1 MVGHPDVSVLR
12 FPRPAPPRPGTF
24 LAGHRVEA
32 TIGRGGMGVVY
43 RARDCRLGRVVA
55 LKVIAPEHLE
65 DATVQRRFLEEAVT
79 AASFEH
85 PNVVPVYDAGESDGI
100 AYMVMRYVPGM
111 DLCAMACALGPLG
124 PARAAGIVAA
134 VGGALDAMHGAGY
147 VHRDVKPRNVLIA
160 RDGHVY
166 LTDFGLA
173 RRVASG
179 AGATCAGHWVGTVD
193 YAAPEQIRG
202 GHTDARTDVYGLG
215 CLLHFCLTGHAPYA
229 RENLEARLWAHL
241 HEPPPSPSQLREGVP
256 TAMDALVARAL
267 AKDPADRFASA
278 GELGRSALLAVAGT
292 AGTERVE
299 APEMRARRLRV
310 ADAGFAEAATVSRAQ
325 PAPTELTR
333 GEAAHLTAASSP

>member
-1 MVGHPDVSVLR
+1 MVGHPDVPVLR
-12 FPRPAPPRPGTF
+12 FPRATPPRPGTF

-43 RARDCRLGRVVA
+43 RARDCRLGRIVA
-55 LKVIAPEHLE
+55 LKVIAPELLE

-85 PNVVPVYDAGESDGI
+85 PNVVPVYDAGESEGI

-134 VGGALDAMHGAGY
+134 VGDALDAMHRAGY

-179 AGATCAGHWVGTVD
+179 SGATCAGHWVGTVD

-241 HEPPPSPSQLREGVP
+241 HEPPPSPSQLRSGVP
-256 TAMDALVARAL
+256 TAMDTLVARAL
-267 AKDPADRFASA
+267 AKDPADRFGSA
-278 GELGRSALLAVAGT
+278 GELGRSALLA
-292 AGTERVE
+292 
-299 APEMRARRLRV
+299 ARRAPSSRRVAEVEPPSPRPRV
-310 ADAGFAEAATVSRAQ
+310 ADAGLVEASTVSRVV
-325 PAPTELTR
+325 PAR
-333 GEAAHLTAASSP
+333 SP